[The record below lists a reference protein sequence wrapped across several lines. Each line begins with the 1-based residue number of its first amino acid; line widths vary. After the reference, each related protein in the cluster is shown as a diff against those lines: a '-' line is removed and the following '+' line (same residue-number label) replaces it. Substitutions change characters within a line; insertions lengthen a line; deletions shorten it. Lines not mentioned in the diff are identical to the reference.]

1 MKEHAINWDAVPD
14 VITKDQ
20 LYRICHISKSTAL
33 YLLQSGKIPCEYTG
47 RKTRCYKIKK
57 EDVIAY
63 LENRKVF
70 PESYSAPAGWYKG
83 DYTVQMEE
91 QVPPI
96 VREHLRLYYT
106 ELLSGYPDVLTTQAV
121 SKITGYGKT
130 AINNWCNQG
139 HIKSFRKNNVNHI
152 PKVYLVEFFC
162 SLPTFAP
169 SPASHRGT
177 SAPCKALP
185 AGGKSVTC
193 TRQTAKEVR
202 SNDKFSGRAVL
213 RKC

>member
-1 MKEHAINWDAVPD
+1 MKENAINWDAVPD

-83 DYTVQMEE
+83 DYTVQIEE

-96 VREHLRLYYT
+96 VQEHLRLYYT
-106 ELLSGYPDVLTTQAV
+106 ELLSGYPDVLTTQTV
-121 SKITGYGKT
+121 SNITGYGKT
-130 AINNWCNQG
+130 SINNWCNQG
-139 HIKSFRKNNVNHI
+139 HIKSFPEKQRQPHSEGLFGGILLFHLLSHHHPQIAVAH
-152 PKVYLVEFFC
+152 PY
-162 SLPTFAP
+162 
-169 SPASHRGT
+169 PARLFKL
-177 SAPCKALP
+177 AENP
-185 AGGKSVTC
+185 
-193 TRQTAKEVR
+193 
-202 SNDKFSGRAVL
+202 
-213 RKC
+213 

>member
-1 MKEHAINWDAVPD
+1 MKENAINWDAVPD

-33 YLLQSGKIPCEYTG
+33 YLLQSGKIPCEHTG
-47 RKTRCYKIKK
+47 KKTRCYKIKK

-96 VREHLRLYYT
+96 VQEHLQLYYT
-106 ELLSGYPDVLTTQAV
+106 ELLSGYPDVLTTQVV

-130 AINNWCNQG
+130 SINNWCNQG
-139 HIKSFRKNNVNHI
+139 HIKSFRKTTSTTFRRSIWWNSSV
-152 PKVYLVEFFC
+152 PF
-162 SLPTFAP
+162 TFAP
-169 SPASHRGT
+169 SPANRRGT
-177 SAPCKALP
+177 SVPCKAFQ

-193 TRQTAKEVR
+193 TQQTAKEVR
-202 SNDKFSGRAVL
+202 SNGKFSGRSVL
-213 RKC
+213 RKS

>member
-1 MKEHAINWDAVPD
+1 MKENAINWDAVPN

-91 QVPPI
+91 QIPPI
-96 VREHLRLYYT
+96 VRGHLQLYYT
-106 ELLSGYPDVLTTQAV
+106 ELLSGY
-121 SKITGYGKT
+121 GKT
-130 AINNWCNQG
+130 SINNWCNQG

-162 SLPTFAP
+162 STYFRTITRKSSWHIRTLQGFA
-169 SPASHRGT
+169 SRRKIRDLHTADSE
-177 SAPCKALP
+177 
-185 AGGKSVTC
+185 GG
-193 TRQTAKEVR
+193 AE
-202 SNDKFSGRAVL
+202 
-213 RKC
+213 

>member
-1 MKEHAINWDAVPD
+1 MKENAINWDTVPD

-57 EDVIAY
+57 ADVIAY

-83 DYTVQMEE
+83 DYTVRMEE

-106 ELLSGYPDVLTTQAV
+106 ELLSGYPDVLTTQVV

-162 SLPTFAP
+162 STYFRTIIRK
-169 SPASHRGT
+169 SPWHVR
-177 SAPCKALP
+177 ALKRFP
-185 AGGKSVTC
+185 VWRSQK
-193 TRQTAKEVR
+193 QTEEGEKK
-202 SNDKFSGRAVL
+202 NL
-213 RKC
+213 